1 MSSINFNES
10 AMVALNTLQGIN
22 RNLAEVQNQISTGK
36 KIATAR
42 DNAAIWAIST
52 VMESDV
58 MSFKTITD
66 SLNLGSSTVNV
77 ARSASEQ
84 VTRLLQQTKA
94 LIVSAQEENVDRS
107 SIQRDVDA
115 LKDQIGSIV
124 DSAQFNGLNL
134 LKGGADVSLLSSLN
148 RDNNNVVTATEINVA
163 RADLRQVDG
172 VAGTTA
178 TATGTAGFASGAGT
192 ATAAGSL
199 TLSFEAGEIVAG
211 DTFEFT
217 VGGLTAEYIAGEGQT
232 LNDVMT
238 GLTEEMQRV
247 FAAVESVS
255 PGTAPNVSFVAS
267 NVSDPTTTASTLQIV
282 NNEAG
287 GGADYAVTV
296 GSFSGGTAGGAL
308 GKLVGLDVTTDMG
321 AATAL
326 TEIETMIAASI
337 DATAAF
343 GSAQNR
349 IDIQNDFVMGLVQ
362 SLEAGVS
369 ALTDANLEEASARL
383 QSLQVQQQLNIQ
395 ALTIANQSPQA
406 ILALFR

>member
-10 AMVALNTLQGIN
+10 AMVALGTLKSIN
-22 RNLAEVQNQISTGK
+22 RGLAEVQDQISTGK
-36 KIATAR
+36 KISTAR
-42 DNAAIWAIST
+42 DNAAIWSIST

-58 MSFKTITD
+58 MSFKTIAD

-77 ARSASEQ
+77 ARSAAEQ
-84 VTRLLQQTKA
+84 VTALLQETKA

-134 LKGGADVSLLSSLN
+134 LKGGDDVSLLSSLN
-148 RDNNNVVTATEINVA
+148 RDNANVVTATEITVG
-163 RADLRQVDG
+163 RADLRQAEAT
-172 VAGTTA
+172 AGTTA
-178 TATGTAGFASGAGT
+178 ITTGNAGFAAVSDAN
-192 ATAAGSL
+192 AAAGA
-199 TLSFEAGEIVAG
+199 TETVTFTAGEIVAG
-211 DTFEFT
+211 DTYNIT
-217 VGGLTAEYIAGEGQT
+217 LGGVTAQYVASGSDT
-232 LNDVMT
+232 LNDVVT
-238 GLTEEMQRV
+238 GLTTAFNAKNALEGTPQTVSLTANTVADPVTGNVSISVENTGA
-247 FAAVESVS
+247 AAVSVAAS
-255 PGTAPNVSFVAS
+255 SFTDGV
-267 NVSDPTTTASTLQIV
+267 
-282 NNEAG
+282 AG
-287 GGADYAVTV
+287 G
-296 GSFSGGTAGGAL
+296 
-308 GKLVGLDVTTDMG
+308 KLEGLIALDVTTDEG
-321 AATAL
+321 ADLAL
-326 TEIETMIAASI
+326 AEIDGMIQSAI

-349 IDIQNDFVMGLVQ
+349 IDIQNDFVSSLIQ